1 VVVAAGLVAERAG
14 EPGFADAGRA
24 FDDQVLRRGDP
35 VAGDQP
41 LEQRAIEAAWRT
53 IVDVLDDGALTQPCM
68 TQPGGEPPV
77 GAFSGFSVEQQREPL
92 GVAQPGGRGIVL
104 QLGEGAGHAGQAKLD
119 ELIDG
124 GMCEQDLS
132 PQW

>member
-1 VVVAAGLVAERAG
+1 MMR
-14 EPGFADAGRA
+14 FC
-24 FDDQVLRRGDP
+24 
-35 VAGDQP
+35 
-41 LEQRAIEAAWRT
+41 
-53 IVDVLDDGALTQPCM
+53 GA
-68 TQPGGEPPV
+68 QPGDEASV

-92 GVAQPGGRGIVL
+92 GVVQPGGRGIVL

-119 ELIDG
+119 ELIDS